1 MKLTVL
7 GSGVLVP
14 QKGHAPSCYLLEAG
28 GKKLV
33 FDLGAGSLQQLV
45 RAGVDYKKVDAFF
58 FTHLHPDHAH
68 ELPMLFIAAGLDKAN
83 KWKRLQVYG
92 PKGIKA
98 FFRAFLALYPFM
110 GKLSVKMRLK
120 ELGNTSLRLGRLRVS
135 SAVVKHTQGALAYRA
150 EARGKSFVFS
160 GDSEDCLAL
169 RKLCWK
175 ASLALLECSS
185 PRKPFAGHL
194 TAADCG
200 AIASV
205 CGVKHLVLSHLYP
218 ESARADLKK
227 IVRAKFRGKIS
238 VAKDFD
244 AFVC

>member
-28 GKKLV
+28 GKRLV
-33 FDLGAGSLQQLV
+33 FDMGSGSLQQLA

-58 FTHLHPDHAH
+58 FTHLHPDHVH
-68 ELPMLFIAAGLDKAN
+68 ELPMLFIAAGLDKSN
-83 KWKRLQVYG
+83 MRKRLQVYG
-92 PKGIKA
+92 PKGIRA

-110 GKLSVKMRLK
+110 KKLPVRMELTEWAEGRLK
-120 ELGNTSLRLGRLRVS
+120 LGGVRVRS
-135 SAVVKHTQGALAYRA
+135 VVVKHTAGALAYRA
-150 EARGKSFVFS
+150 DAGKKSFVYS

-175 ASLALLECSS
+175 TSLALLECSS

-194 TAADCG
+194 TAVDCG

-218 ESARADLKK
+218 ESARANLKK
-227 IVRAKFRGKIS
+227 TVRAKFRGKIS